1 MKNISHH
8 TALNITYNDDRR
20 SCCTTRTYS
29 GLTITLWPLED
40 EIGAIS
46 IRDIAHHL
54 AKIVY
59 YPESANAPFTAAQY
73 AIELAASLKH
83 AAPHVQLYGF
93 LSNAHEAYLGH
104 IPPAV
109 REAEKLVTADQ
120 WGKDRR
126 DVLESA
132 FTVRIFNVLDLFNL
146 HTAFE
151 NGPVATEALVTIRHA
166 QHRLNS
172 TLERDLGAYIFR
184 HPYAEKVE
192 PFSRA
197 IAPLPWDCVAD
208 KYIRTYESLTAMAAR
223 TIPAN

>member
-8 TALNITYNDDRR
+8 TALDITYNDDRLT
-20 SCCTTRTYS
+20 CCRTRTYS

-46 IRDIAHHL
+46 IRDIAHHM

-59 YPESANAPFTAAQY
+59 FPESAHAPFTAAQY
-73 AIELAASLKH
+73 AIELASSLKH

-93 LSNAHEAYLGH
+93 LRNAHEAYLGH

-109 REAEKLVTADQ
+109 REAEKLVTAEQ

-132 FTVRIFNVLDLFNL
+132 FTARIFNVLDLFDL
-146 HTAFE
+146 HTAFD
-151 NGPVATEALVTIRHA
+151 NGSVAIEALATIRHA
-166 QHRLNS
+166 QDRLNS
-172 TLERDLGAYIFR
+172 TLERDLGAFIFR
-184 HPYAEKVE
+184 HSNIERVE
-192 PFSRA
+192 PFSHA
-197 IAPLPWDCVAD
+197 IAPLHWGCVAD